1 MTERIAIRGIGIA
14 GGFGCGKDAAIKALH
29 GEKGPNS
36 QVAVQLADGSFTCP
50 VYSADVTPLKRYIKS
65 AALRRVNR
73 YSRLACLAACLALED
88 ANIPIPCKNSRTAVI
103 IGSGYGATT
112 TTFGFLESV
121 IREGDNLASPTLFS
135 NSVHSSA
142 ASNVSILLGI
152 TGPSLT
158 ITQFEMSIAAAFLNA
173 RSLLLSGIVDTV
185 LLESVDEINDVL
197 TYFYANDFGNKCQ
210 AKIVPLDFMSQT
222 AIPGE
227 GAACLVL
234 TRDEGDSV
242 CGYVENV
249 QWQRSEDVV
258 LAENK
263 NSFVVGADGHHST
276 GVYYKKIFRNSAE
289 RTTSYS
295 NIYGSFPSSQM
306 FDIIFGLCDAKI
318 VKRFNSIKVDC
329 RGNVGFLEFG
339 KA

>member
-1 MTERIAIRGIGIA
+1 M
-14 GGFGCGKDAAIKALH
+14 
-29 GEKGPNS
+29 
-36 QVAVQLADGSFTCP
+36 
-50 VYSADVTPLKRYIKS
+50 
-65 AALRRVNR
+65 
-73 YSRLACLAACLALED
+73 
-88 ANIPIPCKNSRTAVI
+88 
-103 IGSGYGATT
+103 
-112 TTFGFLESV
+112 

-158 ITQFEMSIAAAFLNA
+158 ITQFEMSIAAAFLMPEA
-173 RSLLLSGIVDTV
+173 CCFPELSIPYFWNRLTK
-185 LLESVDEINDVL
+185 LMMVL

-295 NIYGSFPSSQM
+295 NIYGSFHPAKCLILSSVFVM
-306 FDIIFGLCDAKI
+306 PKL
-318 VKRFNSIKVDC
+318 
-329 RGNVGFLEFG
+329 
-339 KA
+339 